1 MRTFIYKG
9 ILFLLLCVTWF
20 TMPHTLYAQ
29 EQAEEKIK
37 VVVTDDGV
45 LFNGEATTM
54 EAVPEQFWQALQR
67 NPRIKYSIAAA
78 NNKPETV
85 ARMQSLSKSIM
96 EHISRQQMVGT
107 SSEESRLRIDITPD
121 HLTLQLGKDAPQQI
135 SVNEMDVVKDLIRDF
150 ILTREVGQ
158 KQLFTLEDGTEFEH
172 TPNDAVI
179 VTFASER
186 GAEIERVAQ
195 AVNNAIADGFDLRRS
210 ALAEQVL
217 SLPYHELDN
226 LSRSVFMAAVP
237 KRAQS
242 NVQQVQSKSVREIKR
257 EDNSKAVDL
266 LTMCLVKADGTF
278 AWEGKSY
285 SLNDIQ
291 KVLGTDFDTSKL
303 MFDAPLVE
311 MIMEEAFGKKAPDLN
326 HIDTAMLM
334 RMLGFGAPDLV
345 AGVVN
350 VVAHSAKVLRANPDL
365 VDAYVPIAISGLDLV
380 ALDADG
386 AEVQQIKDAAS
397 LEVRFTILGNDSCRS
412 GAKKLSVSVL
422 ELASATESL
431 VHYTAQYENEDLP
444 VVIPIDLHPSAA
456 KGTYLVSVQ
465 RGKQT
470 LGVIEVEMR

>member
-1 MRTFIYKG
+1 MMRKLH
-9 ILFLLLCVTWF
+9 ILLALCLAIFTQTLL
-20 TMPHTLYAQ
+20 AQ
-29 EQAEEKIK
+29 TAEQEEKIK

-45 LFNGEATTM
+45 LFNGTESTM
-54 EAVPEQFWQALQR
+54 DAVPEQFWQALQR

-78 NNKPETV
+78 NNKPATV
-85 ARMQSLSKSIM
+85 ARMQSLSKAVM

-107 SSEESRLRIDITPD
+107 SNQESRLRIDITPD
-121 HLTLQLGKDAPQQI
+121 HLTLQLGKDAPRQI
-135 SVNEMDVVKDLIRDF
+135 SVNEMDTVAHLVCDF
-150 ILTREVGQ
+150 ISTREVGE
-158 KQLFTLEDGTEFEH
+158 KHLFVLEDGTEFEH

-186 GAEIERVAQ
+186 GTDVERVAQ
-195 AVNNAIADGFDLRRS
+195 AVSDAIADGFDLRRS
-210 ALAEQVL
+210 ALCEQVL
-217 SLPYHELDN
+217 SLPYHDLDN

-237 KRAQS
+237 KRTQS
-242 NVQQVQSKSVREIKR
+242 NVQQLQQKRVREIKR

-266 LTMCLVKADGTF
+266 LAMCLVKADGTF

-326 HIDTAMLM
+326 HIDTATLM
-334 RMLGFGAPDLV
+334 RLLGFGAPDLV

-350 VVAHSAKVLRANPDL
+350 VVAHSAKVLRANPEL
-365 VDAYVPIAISGLDLV
+365 VDAYVPIAINSLDLV

-397 LEVRFTILGNDSCRS
+397 LEVRFTIAGNDSCRS
-412 GAKKLSVSVL
+412 GAKRFSVSVL

-431 VHYTAQYENEDLP
+431 VHHTAQYENVDLP
-444 VVIPIDLHPSAA
+444 VTIPIALHPSAT

-465 RGKQT
+465 RGKQS